1 MYELSR
7 IRLYS
12 IGPAGARYA
21 DTVLDLR
28 GVGEPVPSPAPTQ
41 AEFFEE
47 EPVGPPRRPAP
58 AGVLFLENGGGKSV
72 LLKLIFSVM
81 LPGHRNTLGGASS
94 GVLRKFLLADDCG
107 HVALEWQHTVTGETV
122 VVGKVS
128 EWRGRQ
134 VSNDPRKFAEAWYS
148 FRPGPGMS
156 LDSLPVAESAAVRP
170 TVEGASTARGRRRTM
185 KGFRDALTEAGK
197 AYPHLDVVWV
207 EIHERW
213 NEHLGELGLDP
224 ELFRYQREMNA
235 DEGEA
240 AGLFA
245 VKNDSDFTDLL
256 LRAVTDTRDTDGLAD
271 LVHGFA
277 HKLGRRAEL
286 TAERDFTAGSLDLL
300 QRIADAAERREQARG
315 VHAGAERRTRTL
327 SRRLSARGAEER
339 ARAAELAERVASAA
353 QAVTD
358 AEGARGRSDLVAA
371 ELAYR
376 HASLALAAAEKGA
389 AAQRRELNDARTLHS
404 AWQAAET
411 VLRHRAAADRSAR
424 VAAAIREAE
433 RDAAPALA
441 ARAKAAAD
449 LVRALHA
456 AAEDGE
462 RVANEEEERSAALQE
477 TGEAAHRDATSAAT
491 AAQRARSDAEHL
503 RQRLAEVEQETA
515 EAVRAGWLD
524 DSAPDA
530 DPARAA
536 LAASDAEKTTVAAF
550 DEARETARRTADH
563 AKSAAAVEARAEL
576 AAARAVDAARATESA
591 YEAERRAAEALG
603 AEQRLIEL
611 LGLPQPTAA
620 VPAPRGAARPSAAD
634 SRAAGGVTV
643 RVPDAGGRGMGRRA
657 ARTLPADS
665 GRDGWITVRV
675 DEEDADDIGLSQ
687 LPAAFR
693 AAPHAPPTIPPDSEP
708 APHDHDY
715 APEDPP
721 TDTRSRFEGENHAAP
736 GPSAAR
742 PRGGGGAPG
751 SVVRSTDVPG
761 MEGGSAV
768 VGDGFPGTGP
778 VSGDGVSASR
788 VVGGPCPGGAAAGG
802 GEGSGGMSGS
812 AACPR
817 GGGAVPGSVT
827 QLTDAVV
834 GDAFSGTGPVSRGEV
849 SASCAVGDP
858 CPGGAAAGGV
868 DPSAARPRGGGAASG
883 SVVRSTDV
891 VVGLEGGS
899 AVVGDG
905 FPGTGPVSRGEVSA
919 SCAVG
924 DPCPGGAAAGGV
936 EEGDGVKGGGM
947 SGPSAARPRGGGAA
961 SGSVVRSTDVVV
973 GAEGASAVAGDSLSA
988 TGPVGEA
995 GRARRVEGD
1004 AASVGDQ
1011 CRGTGPVDEAGDTAR
1026 VDGGAEGARPARHGA
1041 ASAEVAEAGPGEAH
1055 RRRPLAAESRP
1066 AGWVTVRIDEAQ
1078 DAASGGGGP
1087 RPEGHCGAAPAVA
1100 VDSHGD
1106 GGQAGTAAATDTA
1119 VGHAAPSDD
1128 GPRSDGPRSDG
1139 PRGARVVAAE
1149 SRPPGEVSA
1158 RVGDVDGGQGE
1169 PEAADTGTRPAN
1181 VTPADADPVTPAD
1194 ADSGSAADDSDCWSP
1209 EPGGEPDRERDRGRH
1224 PRPAPRAFAD
1234 GPLTAEEL
1242 DRNAEALR
1250 ELLEESVASAERQL
1264 FELRTAAAEDARIL
1278 GALGDGGLLPP
1289 SPDVLAAVEYLG
1301 EHGIPALPGWRYLA
1315 QAVDPVDHAAVLA
1328 ARPELVDG
1336 VVITDPGTHAR
1347 AREVLGQAS
1356 LLPRSAVAVG
1366 TSAALL
1372 APTPAPGT
1380 EDSGVFLV
1388 PPNPAMHD
1396 ERAADDERRGLR
1408 ARATERD
1415 EEIRALAARLAGD
1428 RALSARLASWR
1439 TGCPPGRL
1447 AELAAAAET
1456 AREAADTAQRELVE
1470 GRTARAE
1477 ADEAATEAARV
1488 RDERQEAAQRARRVA
1503 DALAGLAYRLRERA
1517 TWQTRLR
1524 ELAEEAAEYEERAA
1538 GCVDRARAADE
1549 DRRAAQRAADDA
1561 HRTARALRAE
1571 RAEIAGA
1578 PDDLGE
1584 VTEPPSASLPAL
1596 REAYRAASQVYEKVG
1611 VGADLRA
1618 EQARAESDESAAL
1631 ASLDRLTN
1639 KVRTRA
1645 AQLLEG
1651 TDGAD
1656 GPSRQAAAARAESLV
1671 QMLES
1676 RASAASEQLGRL
1688 RGEAERLA
1696 PADGD
1701 AHTELPEETVPADAE
1716 QAKELL
1722 RTANGELAA
1731 RTDALD
1737 TARTAHADLVRAHR
1751 AAEDAAGGFDETAAL
1766 LRDLLRDGPG
1776 AEDDGERPEP
1786 YAGGLAE
1793 ARQAAAES
1801 RRSLRGCAADLS
1813 AAESAVREASDVLV
1827 RHANSTRYEQ
1837 VRTPARQQIRELPA
1851 AALPEH
1857 AAAWAEAFAPRL
1869 RVLTDELEQ
1878 LERNRDSIVDRLRG
1892 LVESCLATLRS
1903 AQRLSRLPEG
1913 LGEWSGQE
1921 FLRIRFED
1929 PDQASLTERLGE
1941 VIDEATRSAVRKNSD
1956 LRRDGMSLLL
1966 RGVHAALLPRGVAV
1980 EILKPDAV
1988 LRAERVPVRQ
1998 MGDVFSGGQLL
2009 TAAIALYCTMAALR
2023 SNDRGR
2029 DKHRHAGTLF
2039 LDNPIGRA
2047 NATYLLEL
2055 QRAVADALGVQLLY
2069 TTGLFDTT
2077 ALAEFPLVIRLRN
2090 DADLRAGLKYI
2101 SVEEHLR
2108 PGLPVREPEEE
2119 QQVHGQITATRMYRR
2134 PEADADEPVEAA
2146 DRP

>member
-7 IRLYS
+7 VRLYS

-148 FRPGPGMS
+148 FRPGPGLS

-170 TVEGASTARGRRRTM
+170 LVEGASTARGRRRTM
-185 KGFRDALTEAGK
+185 KGFRDAITEADK
-197 AYPHLDVVWV
+197 AYPHLDVTWV

-300 QRIADAAERREQARG
+300 SRIADAAERREQARG

-327 SRRLSARGAEER
+327 ARRLSGRGAEER
-339 ARAAELAERVASAA
+339 ERAAELAQQVATAA
-353 QAVTD
+353 HAVTE
-358 AEGARGRSDLVAA
+358 AEGARGRSSLVAA

-389 AAQRRELNDARTLHS
+389 AAQRREVNDARTLHS

-449 LVRALHA
+449 LVRTLHA

-462 RVANEEEERSAALQE
+462 RLANEEEERSAALQE
-477 TGEAAHRDATSAAT
+477 TGEAAHRDATAAAT
-491 AAQRARSDAEHL
+491 AAQRARSETEHL
-503 RQRLAEVEQETA
+503 RQRLVEVEQETA

-536 LAASDAEKTTVAAF
+536 LAASDAEKTAVAAW
-550 DEARETARRTADH
+550 DAAREAARRTADA
-563 AKSAAAVEARAEL
+563 AKEAAAEHSRTEL
-576 AAARAVDAARATESA
+576 AAARAADASSA
-591 YEAERRAAEALG
+591 AVAAYDAERRAAESLG
-603 AEQRLIEL
+603 SEQRIVEL
-611 LGLPQPTAA
+611 LGLPTATPA
-620 VPAPRGAARPSAAD
+620 TPSVPAPR
-634 SRAAGGVTV
+634 AG
-643 RVPDAGGRGMGRRA
+643 
-657 ARTLPADS
+657 
-665 GRDGWITVRV
+665 
-675 DEEDADDIGLSQ
+675 
-687 LPAAFR
+687 
-693 AAPHAPPTIPPDSEP
+693 
-708 APHDHDY
+708 
-715 APEDPP
+715 
-721 TDTRSRFEGENHAAP
+721 
-736 GPSAAR
+736 
-742 PRGGGGAPG
+742 
-751 SVVRSTDVPG
+751 
-761 MEGGSAV
+761 
-768 VGDGFPGTGP
+768 
-778 VSGDGVSASR
+778 
-788 VVGGPCPGGAAAGG
+788 
-802 GEGSGGMSGS
+802 
-812 AACPR
+812 
-817 GGGAVPGSVT
+817 
-827 QLTDAVV
+827 
-834 GDAFSGTGPVSRGEV
+834 
-849 SASCAVGDP
+849 
-858 CPGGAAAGGV
+858 
-868 DPSAARPRGGGAASG
+868 
-883 SVVRSTDV
+883 
-891 VVGLEGGS
+891 
-899 AVVGDG
+899 
-905 FPGTGPVSRGEVSA
+905 
-919 SCAVG
+919 
-924 DPCPGGAAAGGV
+924 
-936 EEGDGVKGGGM
+936 
-947 SGPSAARPRGGGAA
+947 
-961 SGSVVRSTDVVV
+961 
-973 GAEGASAVAGDSLSA
+973 
-988 TGPVGEA
+988 
-995 GRARRVEGD
+995 
-1004 AASVGDQ
+1004 
-1011 CRGTGPVDEAGDTAR
+1011 
-1026 VDGGAEGARPARHGA
+1026 
-1041 ASAEVAEAGPGEAH
+1041 
-1055 RRRPLAAESRP
+1055 RPLAAEAGSPGRVTTRVDELEQPHSAPATSARSLPADARPPGRVSAHVDETESDTQAADTPYAPPAGDPDDSTRTADEAEDCWDPGVGDAAPADSAARGTTARGAADAPGGVTRGAEDGNGGAAGTARAGAGGATDGAGAEPEWLTGDAGAQAEGPTDGAARGTEAATGGAGRGAGDTAGGGSTLRAAAHRGATADGRAEGRQEDAAHGGEDSARGGEGSADKAAVRRGVAGGRRDGGGDGAARP
-1066 AGWVTVRIDEAQ
+1066 AG
-1078 DAASGGGGP
+1078 G
-1087 RPEGHCGAAPAVA
+1087 VA
-1100 VDSHGD
+1100 E
-1106 GGQAGTAAATDTA
+1106 
-1119 VGHAAPSDD
+1119 
-1128 GPRSDGPRSDG
+1128 R
-1139 PRGARVVAAE
+1139 ARE
-1149 SRPPGEVSA
+1149 E
-1158 RVGDVDGGQGE
+1158 
-1169 PEAADTGTRPAN
+1169 
-1181 VTPADADPVTPAD
+1181 
-1194 ADSGSAADDSDCWSP
+1194 
-1209 EPGGEPDRERDRGRH
+1209 
-1224 PRPAPRAFAD
+1224 
-1234 GPLTAEEL
+1234 GPLSAEEL
-1242 DRNAEALR
+1242 DRNADALR
-1250 ELLEESVASAERQL
+1250 ELLDESVASAERQL
-1264 FELRTAAAEDARIL
+1264 FDLRTAAADDARIL

-1336 VVITDPGTHAR
+1336 VVITDPDTHAR
-1347 AREVLGQAS
+1347 AREVLGTAS

-1366 TSAALL
+1366 TAAALL
-1372 APTPAPGT
+1372 APTPPPGAQ
-1380 EDSGVFLV
+1380 DSGVFLV

-1396 ERAADDERRGLR
+1396 ERAADDERRELR
-1408 ARATERD
+1408 ARATARD

-1428 RALSARLASWR
+1428 RALAARLSAWR

-1447 AELAAAAET
+1447 AELAEAAEA
-1456 AREAADTAQRELVE
+1456 AREAAEEAQRELAE
-1470 GRTARAE
+1470 ARTARVE
-1477 ADEAATEAARV
+1477 ADEAAGEAARV
-1488 RDERQEAAQRARRVA
+1488 RDERQEAAQRARRAA
-1503 DALAGLAYRLRERA
+1503 DALAGLAFRLRERA
-1517 TWQTRLR
+1517 AWQTRLR
-1524 ELAEEAAEYEERAA
+1524 ELADEAAEYEERAA
-1538 GCVDRARAADE
+1538 ACVDRARAADE

-1578 PDDLGE
+1578 PDDVADGA
-1584 VTEPPSASLPAL
+1584 PPTASLPAL

-1631 ASLDRLTN
+1631 ATLDRLTN

-1645 AQLLEG
+1645 AQLLES

-1671 QMLES
+1671 HMMET

-1696 PADGD
+1696 PADGE
-1701 AHTELPEETVPADAE
+1701 AHTELPDGMVPQDAE

-1722 RTANGELAA
+1722 RSANAELSTRA
-1731 RTDALD
+1731 DALE
-1737 TARTAHADLVRAHR
+1737 TARTTHSELLRAHR
-1751 AAEDAAGGFDETAAL
+1751 AAEDAAGGFEETAAL
-1766 LRDLLRDGPG
+1766 LRDLLRDHQD
-1776 AEDDGERPEP
+1776 AAVDGTPEQP
-1786 YAGGLAE
+1786 EAYAGSLAE
-1793 ARQAAAES
+1793 ARQAAAET
-1801 RRSLRGCAADLS
+1801 RRSLRGCAGDLS
-1813 AAESAVREASDVLV
+1813 AAEAAVREASDVLV
-1827 RHANSTRYEQ
+1827 RHANANRYEQ

-1851 AALPEH
+1851 SALPEH

-1869 RVLTDELEQ
+1869 RVLTDELAQ

-1892 LVESCLATLRS
+1892 LVESSLATLRS

-1929 PDQASLTERLGE
+1929 PDQATLAERLGE

-1988 LRAERVPVRQ
+1988 LRAERVPVGQ

-2029 DKHRHAGTLF
+2029 DRHRHAGTLF

-2055 QRAVADALGVQLLY
+2055 QRAVSDALGVQLLY

-2108 PGLPVREPEEE
+2108 PGLPERDPEDG
-2119 QQVHGQITATRMYRR
+2119 QVHGQITATRMYRR
-2134 PEADADEPVEAA
+2134 PDAPDPAEAPAD
-2146 DRP
+2146 